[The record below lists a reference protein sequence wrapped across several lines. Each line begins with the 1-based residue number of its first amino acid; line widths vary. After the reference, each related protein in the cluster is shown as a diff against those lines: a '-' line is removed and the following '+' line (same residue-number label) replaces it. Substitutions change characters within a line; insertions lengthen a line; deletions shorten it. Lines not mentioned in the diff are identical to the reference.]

1 MVRALLV
8 GIAVLAALGRGTVA
22 RAQSAT
28 TPETLVD
35 EDADVTEESRGEDDP
50 TFGPVLAIEGIE
62 VHGNASTSTRIIV
75 RALPI
80 KPGDVLRAG
89 DPRLRTARFKLLAL
103 GFFRKVE
110 LSLRKGSKRGSVILT
125 VVVSERGTVILN
137 RLNFGSSLMT
147 PWWAGLD
154 LSERNFLGTGLGI
167 GGGFVYAADSD
178 IIGARSQWAAEA
190 RIDDPSVFGTKFGW
204 HAGLLRTKASQPFR
218 IGGSASDNDNDNFN
232 AFHYVRTGFK
242 GGLSI
247 DVTPLSRVVVD
258 TRIERVRATLPE
270 APTRTYPDGSVRRV
284 DLGMLPGTSRL
295 VTLSLSFDRDTR
307 ADPVLPF
314 NGDHV
319 AVFGEL
325 GASWMGGSYDYGT
338 LLARY
343 EKWWPLRSVQHVLSV
358 HLTGG
363 LVLGDAPLFDQLHA
377 ADFNRMLTPRVL
389 GMVVSTQPSRDFL
402 GTNTEDVTYG
412 QVGGAV
418 EVQYTYRLFRRR
430 RHVYGGD
437 LFIGAGLWSV
447 ARTEALRVR
456 DESLYRALPVDVFF
470 DAGLRVDTEIGI
482 FELTFA
488 NALGRVP
495 L

>member
-1 MVRALLV
+1 MVRPGVIALIV
-8 GIAVLAALGRGTVA
+8 ALGAADVA
-22 RAQSAT
+22 HAQPVS

-35 EDADVTEESRGEDDP
+35 EDASVTEQSRNDDDP
-50 TFGPVLAIEGIE
+50 TFGPVLSIERIE
-62 VHGNASTSTRIIV
+62 VVGNEYTAKRIIV

-80 KPGDVLRAG
+80 QPGDVLRAG

-110 LSLRKGSKRGSVILT
+110 LGLRKGSRRGNVILT
-125 VVVSERGTVILN
+125 VTVKERGTVILN
-137 RLNFGSSLMT
+137 RLAFGSSLMT
-147 PWWAGLD
+147 PWWFGLD
-154 LSERNFLGTGLGI
+154 LSERNVLGTGLGL

-178 IIGARSQWAAEA
+178 IRGARSQWAGEL
-190 RIDDPSVFGTKFGW
+190 RVDDPSVLGTRFGW
-204 HAGLLRTKASQPFR
+204 QAGLLRTKASQPYR
-218 IGGSASDNDNDNFN
+218 ISGDASDEAIDNFH

-247 DVTPLSRVVVD
+247 DLTPLSRMIID
-258 TRIERVRATLPE
+258 ARIERVRAELPD
-270 APTRTYPDGSVRRV
+270 APTRVYSDGSVRRV
-284 DLGMLPGTSRL
+284 DLGMRPGTSR
-295 VTLSLSFDRDTR
+295 VHTVSLSFDRDTR

-314 NGDHV
+314 NGDRLLV
-319 AVFGEL
+319 YGEL

-343 EKWWPLRSVQHVLSV
+343 EKWWPVRSVQHVVSM

-363 LVLGDAPLFDQLHA
+363 LVLGDAPLFDQLHV
-377 ADFNRMLTPRVL
+377 ADLNRLLAPRML
-389 GMVVSTQPSRDFL
+389 GMVVATRPARDFL
-402 GTNTEDVTYG
+402 GTNTADQRYG
-412 QVGGAV
+412 QVGGSV

-430 RHVYGGD
+430 KHIYGGD
-437 LFIGAGLWSV
+437 LFVGAGLWGL

-456 DESLYRALPVDVFF
+456 DQSLYRALPIDLFF

-488 NALGRVP
+488 NAFGRVP